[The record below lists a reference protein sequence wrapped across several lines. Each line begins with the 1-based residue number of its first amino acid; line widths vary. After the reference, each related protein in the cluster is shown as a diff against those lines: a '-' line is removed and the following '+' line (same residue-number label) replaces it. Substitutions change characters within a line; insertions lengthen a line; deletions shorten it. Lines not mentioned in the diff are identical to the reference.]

1 MAETLTLEEMAQRY
15 DGEWLMIAYTEL
27 DDNMIVVR
35 GEVLAHSKSQ
45 GDVYDALPI
54 AKGRAVAF
62 EYVGNVPEGFFVMV

>member
-62 EYVGNVPEGFFVMV
+62 EYVGNVPEGFVVMV

>member
-1 MAETLTLEEMAQRY
+1 MDENLTLEEMAKRY

-27 DDNMIVVR
+27 DNNMIVVR
-35 GEVLAHSKSQ
+35 GEVLAHSKNQ

-62 EYVGNVPEGFFVMV
+62 EYVGNVPEEFVVMV